1 LKHNRSYDIILLDGV
16 PGAPKRTAELIPSCD
31 LIILPTGASRAD
43 LVPSLALARRIVEMK
58 LTIDGPVFAR
68 CRIMTANEASEA
80 RATISNAGF
89 ETLDGELV
97 ERPGY
102 RQAQNAGRNPTET
115 AFPTLNG
122 KARRLARSILDRRAW
137 TEIPLEA

>member
-1 LKHNRSYDIILLDGV
+1 MKHNRSYDIILLV

-43 LVPSLALARRIVEMK
+43 LAPSLALARRIVEMK

-115 AFPTLNG
+115 EFPKLNG

-137 TEIPLEA
+137 SEIPLEA